1 MPAHSRISSSAIR
14 SARPLLLIACFT
26 VFSSPVTAQLS
37 LTSAADLAL
46 RHSPQVQMAQAS
58 VDKAR
63 AGLAQ
68 AKDVFIPTVTGGSGL
83 GYSYG
88 FPIGQPSVFNFQA
101 QSLVFNSSQFDYI
114 RAARSGLDA
123 ATLSLMDARQS
134 VAADAALAY
143 IAVQRDQQRD
153 DAIAQESADAQHLE
167 TIVEDRAN
175 AGQDSSIDLTTAK
188 LTLAQLRVDALHAS
202 DESLADR
209 AHFARLLGF
218 SDGPL
223 KVSDEPF
230 PPMPPAAPQAG
241 PDALPISPGIRAAY
255 AQARAAQ
262 QVAHGDARYLFRPQ
276 IAFGAEYDRFTKY
289 NNYDLYYQRFQS
301 NNAEIGIQIKVP
313 IFDRGSQAKAHE
325 SAAEASRLLHN
336 ADMLR
341 DQFLDGRITLSHS
354 ATELRARAE
363 VAKLEQQL
371 AQQQLEAM
379 SVRVNTAAT
388 NGAPQ
393 MTPKDEQNARIAE
406 RQKYLAYINATYE
419 LEQAEIN
426 LLRQNGSLEPW
437 LKSAAAIKS
446 QPNHTPQP

>member
-1 MPAHSRISSSAIR
+1 MAVRIRFSPAISGAGT
-14 SARPLLLIACFT
+14 LLLTAWFAT
-26 VFSSPVTAQLS
+26 LSAPLYAQLS
-37 LTSAADLAL
+37 LTSTADLAL

-63 AGLAQ
+63 AGLEQ
-68 AKDVFIPTVTGGSGL
+68 ARDVFIPTLTGGSGL

-88 FPIGQPSVFNFQA
+88 FPIGQPSLFNFQA

-134 VAADAALAY
+134 VAAEAALAY

-153 DAIAQESADAQHLE
+153 SGVAQEIADAQRLE

-175 AGQDSSIDLTTAK
+175 AGQDSAIDLTTAR
-188 LTLAQLRVDALHAS
+188 LTLAQLRVDALHAG

-209 AHFARLLGF
+209 AHLARLLGLP
-218 SDGPL
+218 DGPL

-230 PPMPPAAPQAG
+230 PPLPPTPSEIN
-241 PDALPISPGIRAAY
+241 PDALPILPGIRAAY

-276 IAFGAEYDRFTKY
+276 IAFGAEYERFTKY
-289 NNYDLYYQRFQS
+289 NNYDLYYQRFQA

-313 IFDRGSQAKAHE
+313 LFDRASQAKARE
-325 SAAEASRLLHN
+325 SAAEASRLFHN

-379 SVRVNTAAT
+379 SVRANSVAT

-393 MTPKDEQNARIAE
+393 MTPKDEQNASIAE
-406 RQKYLAYINATYE
+406 RQKYLAYISATYE

-426 LLRQNGSLEPW
+426 LLRQNGTLEPW
-437 LKSAAAIKS
+437 LKSAAMRS
-446 QPNHTPQP
+446 QPGTAPQP